1 MKLKLGVLEDDVT
14 KFFQTLVKDMM
25 EQRKKS
31 KTVRKDFMQLLIEL
45 KEKGSISMEDEDK
58 HLETEVQNTSSH
70 SEIF

>member
-1 MKLKLGVLEDDVT
+1 LEPDVT

-45 KEKGSISMEDEDK
+45 KEKGSISAEDEDK
-58 HLETEVQNTSSH
+58 PLESEMQNTTY
-70 SEIF
+70 SENKI